1 MTPAHAP
8 RRRRPR
14 LTVTLAALAAASAS
28 ISAGCDS
35 PPEPLGS
42 SILDARGCDPLSPTM
57 CGMPFPSNVYLVA
70 DPAMATGFHVYLPPT
85 VVPPSTTGA
94 VSDTSLFLR
103 SDGFSPG
110 SDAIVHLP
118 GATKV
123 GLADPD
129 HIADS
134 LRPDSLTILL
144 DATTGTR
151 VAHWAEIDQRS
162 QPEGSPEHDT
172 FEAPKALLIRPV
184 KRLEDAHRYIVAV
197 RGVRDSAGN
206 LIAPSPVFRALRD
219 GQSSRLSTVLL
230 RRTQYADIFAR
241 LEAAGV
247 SRGDLQITWD
257 FSTASQANNTRW
269 LLTMRDRAFAALG
282 DGASPY
288 SIDKVDDNP
297 SEHIA
302 RRIQG
307 RITVPLYL
315 DSTMP
320 GARMS
325 FGADGLPE
333 QHGTGEFP
341 FTVAIPKSAAGGAKD
356 LMHVGH
362 GLFGNQTIVDDS
374 RLTLLADQEGFV
386 LLGLDWLGLS
396 SPDLAILGNELLT
409 GDLSRFA
416 TVPERGMQAM
426 LNNLLALRM
435 VRRALAKDPA
445 TFIDGHATISTERV
459 YYWGASLGGI
469 YGSTYMALTPDI
481 QRGVLGVPGQGFN
494 LMLPRSRL
502 YDNFLL
508 AIGLAFDKD
517 ARPLFPVFLSFAQ
530 MLWDRVD
537 PTGFTQ
543 HIVRDPLPGTPAH
556 QVFVISAVGDQQVP
570 NVSTHLMVRTIG
582 VPELAPAF
590 RPVYGI
596 DTQAGTINGSA
607 WLEIDFGLPPVPLLN
622 LPNRQGADPHD
633 GPWGLP
639 VVHQM
644 MGRFMR
650 TGEIVNL
657 CDGVCDPD

>member
-1 MTPAHAP
+1 MIPVQLP
-8 RRRRPR
+8 GRRHPIH
-14 LTVTLAALAAASAS
+14 LTLALLLAGSF
-28 ISAGCDS
+28 SAGCES
-35 PPEPLGS
+35 TPEIEGTTV
-42 SILDARGCDPLSPTM
+42 LDLRGCDPISPTM
-57 CGMPFPSNVYLVA
+57 CGMPFPSSVYLVA
-70 DPAMATGFHVYLPPT
+70 DPAMVTGYHVYLPPT

-118 GATKV
+118 GATKA
-123 GLADPD
+123 GLPDPD

-134 LRPDSLTILL
+134 LAADSPTILL
-144 DATTGTR
+144 DATTNTR

-162 QPEGSPEHDT
+162 QPEGTPEEDT
-172 FEAPKALLIRPV
+172 FENPKALLIRPV

-197 RGVRDSAGN
+197 RHVRDSAGN

-219 GQSSRLSTVLL
+219 GQGSRLSTVLM
-230 RRTQYADIFAR
+230 RRAQYADIFAK
-241 LEAAGV
+241 LEAAGIPR
-247 SRGDLQITWD
+247 SDLQIAWD
-257 FSTASQANNTRW
+257 YTTASQANNTRW
-269 LLTMRDRAFAALG
+269 LLAMRDRAFAELG

-288 SIDKVDDNP
+288 VIDSVDQNP

-302 RRIQG
+302 LRIKG

-315 DSTMP
+315 DSNMP

-325 FGADGLPE
+325 FGADGMPV

-341 FTVAIPKSAAGGAKD
+341 FTVAIPKSAAAGAKD

-362 GLFGNQTIVDDS
+362 GLFGAQNIVDDS

-386 LLGLDWLGLS
+386 LLALDWLGLS

-445 TFIDGHATISTERV
+445 TFLDGHATISTDKV

-469 YGSTYMALTPDI
+469 YGSTYMALTTDI

-543 HIVRDPLPGTPAH
+543 HIITDPLPGTPTH
-556 QVFVISAVGDQQVP
+556 QVFIISSVGDQQVP
-570 NVSTHLMVRTIG
+570 NVSTHLMARTIG
-582 VPELAPAF
+582 LPQLAPAY
-590 RPVYGI
+590 RPIYGLETMTGPI
-596 DTQAGTINGSA
+596 TGSA
-607 WLEIDFGLPPVPLLN
+607 LLEIDFGLPPVPLVN
-622 LPNRQGADPHD
+622 LPNRQGTDPHD

-639 VVHQM
+639 KVHEM
-644 MGRFMR
+644 MGRFLR

-657 CDGVCDPD
+657 CDGVCNPD